1 MKKTTI
7 LLLAASALLWLC
19 ASCDKD
25 RHDVVPPDE
34 LGAPE
39 HKYYV
44 EAEGEDITIP
54 FLTNKAGSVSL
65 VNQADEN
72 WVQLGRDRFEG
83 MDGSIPVTVRANTGF
98 PRRADLLFK
107 TENRK
112 DTISVFQKGAVEE
125 IFDIAAGSMVVF
137 NGTQEATT
145 VATDINIPLNSI
157 KTEIRYASG
166 DGWIKDCELTQ
177 SSFSFK
183 TEDNPDKD
191 YSRRALIVLSYK
203 DGWRDTQERILS
215 VIQARSDNQLG
226 TTFTFEQLR
235 AIASVAGYT
244 LPEDSLI
251 EGYIVST
258 TEGGNAGDAIVEDY
272 QYQKGTIDYTLSER
286 TAYLESP
293 DGRYGFRLI
302 AAKDKNDNF
311 KNDFTRYSLVWL
323 KIGGAVVKR
332 SSTQPYQ
339 YTIEGVSSDNLLSSM
354 DGYHTMP
361 WKEKH
366 ISELTDE
373 DINTLVTIKDCE
385 IAMRKGPFTPVNEG
399 YCHTHSYNRLAKY
412 PILIRDI
419 EGSSLY
425 MFTNM
430 KCTYRR
436 NGEQL
441 PYGSGDIT
449 GIVVHENYKSFER
462 DGNIG
467 RYQLRHLMREDIKLK
482 QDFAD
487 NFSGLITEFRYA
499 KFPGEFET
507 TNLPNAILATKGN
520 GELCHTYGAVNN
532 YSASYFYIGKCG
544 PAKQYGNKYEEG
556 AGIELDDGGIYQPWV
571 DKGTEA
577 DQNTDGKGWYNAN
590 IKLSWSN
597 KFWWD
602 SENDRGYCWLVNFST
617 LGISSDRVSMQ
628 FAMYNNSS
636 SARSPRYW
644 KAEYSLTTTDTSP
657 DSDDQWNL
665 IGEFT
670 VPDVAIWEKD
680 GVFYQNDWQT
690 LGTRVYDFPLP
701 VEILGHESVSIRLT
715 PRNNRAAAKS
725 VTSYDDSTIKN
736 DTGYNTMDYFA
747 VRYNK

>member
-1 MKKTTI
+1 MKKITI
-7 LLLAASALLWLC
+7 FTIASCALIWLC

-25 RHDVVPPDE
+25 RYDVVPADE
-34 LGAPE
+34 LGAAE
-39 HKYYV
+39 HDYYV
-44 EAEGEDITIP
+44 AAAGEDLEIP
-54 FLTNKAGSVSL
+54 FLTNKPGTVSL
-65 VNQADEN
+65 ANDADNQ
-72 WVQLGRDRFEG
+72 WIQLGLESFEG
-83 MDGSIPVTVRANTGF
+83 VDGSIPVRVMANDGF
-98 PRRADLLFK
+98 PRRADILIK
-107 TENRK
+107 TDTRK
-112 DTISVFQKGAVEE
+112 DTLSVFQHGAVEE
-125 IFDIAAGSMVVF
+125 IFEIAAGSMVVF
-137 NGTQEATT
+137 NGTGEANT
-145 VATDINIPLNSI
+145 VVTDINVPLSNI
-157 KTEIRYASG
+157 RTEVRYAAG

-177 SSFSFK
+177 GSFSFR

-191 YSRRALIVLSYK
+191 YTRRALIVLSYK
-203 DGWRDTQERILS
+203 NGWRETQQRTLS

-235 AIASVAGYT
+235 TIASVAGYT

-272 QYQKGTIDYTLSER
+272 LHQKGTIDYTLSER
-286 TAYLESP
+286 TSYLESP

-302 AAKDKNDNF
+302 SENAD

-332 SSTQPYQ
+332 SSTHPYQ

-354 DGYHTMP
+354 DGYYTMP

-366 ISELTDE
+366 MSELTDE

-399 YCHTHSYNRLAKY
+399 YAHTCTYNRLGKF

-419 EGSSLY
+419 EGSSMY

-467 RYQLRHLMREDIKLK
+467 RYQLRHLVREDIKLQ

-487 NFSGLITEFRYA
+487 NFSGIITEFRYA
-499 KFPGEFET
+499 IFPGEFET
-507 TNLPNAILATKGN
+507 TKLPKAILATKGN
-520 GELCHTYGAVNN
+520 GEMCHTFGEDVGN
-532 YSASYFYIGKCG
+532 YSPSYFYIGKSG
-544 PAKQYGNKYEEG
+544 SSYKGKYAEG
-556 AGIELDDGGIYQPWV
+556 AGIELDGGGIYQPWV
-571 DKGTEA
+571 DNGTEA
-577 DQNTDGKGWYNAN
+577 AQNDDGKGWFKNSLY
-590 IKLSWSN
+590 LSWSN
-597 KFWWD
+597 KNWWD
-602 SENDRGYCWLVNFST
+602 SENGRGYCWLVNFST
-617 LGISSDRVSMQ
+617 EGIVSDRVSLQ
-628 FAMYNNSS
+628 FAMYNNSQK
-636 SARSPRYW
+636 ARSPRYW
-644 KAEYSLTTTDTSP
+644 KAQYSLTTTDTSP
-657 DSDDQWNL
+657 SSDAEWYD
-665 IGEFT
+665 IGDFT
-670 VPDVAIWEKD
+670 VPDVAVWAT
-680 GVFYQNDWQT
+680 QNDYQT

-701 VEILGHESVSIRLT
+701 TEILGKESVSIRLM
-715 PRNNRAAAKS
+715 PRNNRAAS
-725 VTSYDDSTIKN
+725 LSETSYDDSTIKN
-736 DTGYNTMDYFA
+736 GDGYNTLDYFA